1 MYDLHR
7 LGWNSFQQLCLTITR
22 EVLGQTVQSFLD
34 SNDAGRDG
42 AFSGTWTPAPEQLL
56 SGNFVIQCK
65 FSSKA
70 GYLLTKS
77 DITDELPKVRK
88 LVADGLC
95 DVYVLMTNAGVSG
108 KQEAQIRSELIG
120 AGAKH
125 VLICGSTWIE
135 DQIKENTR
143 LRMLVPRVYGLGD
156 LSQILDE
163 RAYAQARAVL
173 ESLREDLSKVVI
185 TDSYRKAVKA
195 LDEHGFVLLI
205 GEPAAGKTTIASML
219 AMAAADKWKSS
230 VLKLAD
236 PAKVVE
242 RWNVDEPSQ
251 FFWIDDAFGVTQYES
266 PLVHGWNH
274 SLVQV
279 KTMLRQG
286 CKIVMTS
293 RDYIY
298 NRARHDLKESAF
310 PLISES
316 QVVIDVHDLSGL
328 EKQQILYNHLKLG
341 KQSAAFRTD
350 IKPHL
355 EYMAAHPRFIPET
368 ARRIADP
375 LFTKDLY
382 LSEYQLGQFVEKREQ
397 LLLEVIQ
404 GLDANSKAALGLI
417 YMRKDHLES
426 PITLQGSEP
435 QALERLGSTLGECIT
450 AIDALNGSL
459 VTHMQID
466 DQPVWRFKHPT
477 IGDAY
482 AATLA
487 FSSDLLGIFLSGSS
501 TENLT
506 SQVTCGNVGVEKAVV
521 VPKLLFPMMI
531 ARLRE
536 FSASDKYKVQ
546 WMSSWGA
553 RWTLYRFLANRCSKE
568 FLALYLE
575 QNPDILKCVSEPG
588 LSLSNVSE
596 VYLAV
601 RLYEFGLLP
610 EENRKKFIETVSNYA
625 IEGDDL
631 YALDNAGIR
640 SVFTESEFEALVRT
654 VRTDLLPKLAVVRR
668 KMQSNHDSSAP
679 PDEHMQNILESFSTL
694 KKQFSDDPDAVRLIE
709 RETDLA
715 NEWIAETDPPEP
727 KISPR
732 TLGTVEPSEEKHGTR
747 SIFDDID
754 DGDA

>member
-1 MYDLHR
+1 MYDLYR
-7 LGWNSFQQLCLTITR
+7 LGWNSFQQLCLTIAR

-42 AFSGTWTPAPEQLL
+42 AFAGSWNPSPGQQFSGK
-56 SGNFVIQCK
+56 FVIQCK
-65 FSSKA
+65 FSSKM
-70 GYLLTKS
+70 GSLLTKS
-77 DITDELPKVRK
+77 GIADEIPKVRK
-88 LVADGLC
+88 LVSDGLC
-95 DVYVLMTNAGVSG
+95 DVYILMTNAGVSA
-108 KQEAQIRSELIG
+108 KQEAQIKAVLSG
-120 AGAKH
+120 AGVRD
-125 VLICGSTWIE
+125 VLIYGSTWIE

-156 LSQILDE
+156 LSQILDQ

-173 ESLREDLSKVVI
+173 ESLRDDLAKVVI
-185 TDSYRKAVKA
+185 TESYRKAVNA

-274 SLVQV
+274 SLTQV
-279 KTMLRQG
+279 KTMLRRG
-286 CKIVMTS
+286 AKIVMTS

-298 NRARHDLKESAF
+298 NRARQDLKESAF
-310 PLISES
+310 PLLSES
-316 QVVIDVHDLSGL
+316 QVVIDVHDLSDV

-341 KQSAAFRTD
+341 KQTAEFRAT
-350 IKPHL
+350 IQPHL

-375 LFTKDLY
+375 LFTNDLY
-382 LSEYQLGQFVEKREQ
+382 LSKYHLGEFVEKREQ

-426 PITLQGSEP
+426 PIMLQSSEP
-435 QALERLGSTLGECIT
+435 HAIERLGSTLGECIQ
-450 AIDALNGSL
+450 ALDALNGSL
-459 VTHMQID
+459 VTHMHVD

-487 FSSDLLGIFLSGSS
+487 FSPDLLGIFLSGSS
-501 TENLT
+501 TENLL
-506 SQVTCGNVGVEKAVV
+506 SQVTCGNVGVEKAVI
-521 VPKLLFPMMI
+521 VPKSLFPTMI
-531 ARLRE
+531 TRLRD
-536 FSASDKYKVQ
+536 FSASNQYKVE

-553 RWTLYRFLANRCSKE
+553 RWTLYRFLANRCSKD
-568 FLALYLE
+568 FLAAYLE
-575 QNPDILKCVSEPG
+575 KSPDVMQRLAKPG
-588 LSLSNVSE
+588 LSLSAVPE
-596 VYLAV
+596 VDLAV
-601 RLYEFGLLP
+601 RLHEFALLP
-610 EENRKKFIETVSNYA
+610 EETRKAFVETVRTYA
-625 IEGDDL
+625 VQGEDLHGLDDP
-631 YALDNAGIR
+631 GVR
-640 SVFTESEFEALVRT
+640 SVFLDSEFDELLET
-654 VRTDLLPKLAVVRR
+654 VRTDLLPKLQDVRLNA
-668 KMQSNHDSSAP
+668 QSSHLSSDS
-679 PDEHMQNILESFSTL
+679 PDEHMQGILESFGTL
-694 KKQFSDDPDAVRLIE
+694 KKQFGEDEQLVKLID
-709 RETDLA
+709 REIDLV
-715 NEWIAETDPPEP
+715 NEWISETEPPEP
-727 KISPR
+727 NVGPR
-732 TLGTVEPSEEKHGTR
+732 VLGAVEHSEERHSTR
-747 SIFDDID
+747 SIFDDIAD
-754 DGDA
+754 

>member
-7 LGWNSFQQLCLTITR
+7 LGWSSFQQLCLTIAR

-42 AFSGTWTPAPEQLL
+42 AFAGSWTTSPGQHF

-65 FSSKA
+65 FSGKA
-70 GYLLTKS
+70 ESLLTKS
-77 DITDELPKVRK
+77 GMADEIPKVQK
-88 LVADGLC
+88 LVSDGLC
-95 DVYVLMTNAGVSG
+95 DVYILMTNAGVSA
-108 KQEAQIRSELIG
+108 KQEAQIKAALSG
-120 AGAKH
+120 AGVKD
-125 VLICGSTWIE
+125 VLVCGATWIE
-135 DQIKENTR
+135 DQIRENTR

-156 LSQILDE
+156 LSQILDQ

-173 ESLREDLSKVVI
+173 ESLRDDLAKVVI
-185 TDSYRKAVKA
+185 TESYRKAVNA

-274 SLVQV
+274 SLAQV
-279 KTMLRQG
+279 KTMLRRG
-286 CKIVMTS
+286 AKIVMTS

-298 NRARHDLKESAF
+298 NRARQDLKESAF
-310 PLISES
+310 PLLSES
-316 QVVIDVHDLSGL
+316 QVVIDVHDLSDV

-341 KQSAAFRTD
+341 KQTAEFRSS
-350 IKPHL
+350 IRPHL

-375 LFTKDLY
+375 LFTNDLY
-382 LSEYQLGQFVEKREQ
+382 LSNYHLGEFVEKREQ
-397 LLLEVIQ
+397 LLLEVIH
-404 GLDANSKAALGLI
+404 GLDASSRAALGLI

-435 QALERLGSTLGECIT
+435 HAIERLGSTLGDCIQ
-450 AIDALNGSL
+450 ALDALNGSL
-459 VTHMQID
+459 VTHMHID

-487 FSSDLLGIFLSGSS
+487 FSPDLLGIFLSGSS
-501 TENLT
+501 TENLL
-506 SQVTCGNVGVEKAVV
+506 SQVTCGNVGVEKAVI
-521 VPKLLFPMMI
+521 VPKSLFPTMI
-531 ARLRE
+531 ERLRD
-536 FSASDKYKVQ
+536 FSASNQYKVE

-553 RWTLYRFLANRCSKE
+553 RWTLYRFLAFRCSKD
-568 FLALYLE
+568 FLAAYLV
-575 QNPDILKCVSEPG
+575 QSPDVLQRVVKPG
-588 LSLSNVSE
+588 LSLSSVPE
-596 VYLAV
+596 VDLAV
-601 RLYEFGLLP
+601 RLHEFGLLP
-610 EENRKKFIETVSNYA
+610 EEARKAFVETVSTYA
-625 IEGDDL
+625 VLGEDLHALDDL
-631 YALDNAGIR
+631 GVR
-640 SVFTESEFEALVRT
+640 SVFQDSEFDELLET
-654 VRTDLLPKLAVVRR
+654 VRKDLLPKLQDVRLNA
-668 KMQSNHDSSAP
+668 QSRHMSSDS
-679 PDEHMQNILESFSTL
+679 PDEHMQGILESFGTL
-694 KKQFSDDPDAVRLIE
+694 KKRFGEDEQLVKLIDIE
-709 RETDLA
+709 IDLV
-715 NEWIAETDPPEP
+715 NEWISETEPPEP
-727 KISPR
+727 KVGPR
-732 TLGTVEPSEEKHGTR
+732 VLGAVEHSAEKHGTR
-747 SIFDDID
+747 SIFDDIVD
-754 DGDA
+754 

>member
-7 LGWNSFQQLCLTITR
+7 LGWNSFQQLCLTIAR

-42 AFSGTWTPAPEQLL
+42 AFTGSWTPAPGQHL
-56 SGNFVIQCK
+56 SGKFVIQCK

-77 DITDELPKVRK
+77 DMADEIPKVRK
-88 LVADGLC
+88 LVSDGLC

-108 KQEAQIRSELIG
+108 KQEAQIRSGLID
-120 AGAKH
+120 AGVQH
-125 VLICGSTWIE
+125 VLTYGATWIE

-173 ESLREDLSKVVI
+173 ESLREDLAKVVI
-185 TDSYRKAVKA
+185 TGSYRKAVCA
-195 LDEHGFVLLI
+195 LDEHGFVLLV

-242 RWNVDEPSQ
+242 RWNVDESSQ

-310 PLISES
+310 PLLSES
-316 QVVIDVHDLSGL
+316 QVVIDVHDLSDL

-341 KQSAAFRTD
+341 KQPATFRTD

-382 LSEYQLGQFVEKREQ
+382 LGEYHLGQFVEKREQ

-426 PITLQGSEP
+426 PITLQGAEP

-450 AIDALNGSL
+450 ALDALNGSL
-459 VTHMQID
+459 VTNMQID

-482 AATLA
+482 AVTLA
-487 FSSDLLGIFLSGSS
+487 LSPDLLGIFLSGSS
-501 TENLT
+501 TENLI
-506 SQVTCGNVGVEKAVV
+506 SQVTCGNVGIEKAVV
-521 VPKLLFPMMI
+521 VPKSLFQMMV

-553 RWTLYRFLANRCSKE
+553 RWTLYRFFASRCSKE
-568 FLALYLE
+568 FLAMYLE
-575 QNPDILKCVSEPG
+575 QDPDILKRVSEPG
-588 LSLSNVSE
+588 LSLSAVPE
-596 VYLAV
+596 VDLAV
-601 RLYEFGLLP
+601 RLHGFGLLP
-610 EENRKKFIETVSNYA
+610 EGNRQKFIETVGNYA
-625 IEGDDL
+625 IEGEDVH
-631 YALDNAGIR
+631 ALDDAGIH
-640 SVFTESEFEALVRT
+640 SVFTDSEFDELVEM
-654 VRTDLLPKLAVVRR
+654 VRTDLLPKLADVR
-668 KMQSNHDSSAP
+668 KNVQKNHDSSDP

-694 KKQFSDDPDAVRLIE
+694 KKRFREDEDAVKIIE
-709 RETDLA
+709 RETYLA
-715 NEWIAETDPPEP
+715 NEWIAETESPEP
-727 KISPR
+727 KIAPR

-754 DGDA
+754 YGDA